1 MKQLVSLISRCV
13 FVGALLI
20 LAPDHVPPPAHT
32 PMTAP
37 APPSTRARTTPMLY
51 THTLRGASVRTPD
64 GISLGVLDDLVL
76 DPADA
81 LIVMVIVV
89 AAGGLALAA
98 GLSRCRGGWCS
109 RWRMRRLSSCYSHR
123 RRSVSHKPRR
133 DWKRRQIKEP

>member
-64 GISLGVLDDLVL
+64 GISLGVLGDLVL

-81 LIVMVIVV
+81 RIVMVIVV
-89 AAGGLALAA
+89 AGGRFGLGGRFIALPWGLVQPVEDETALIMLLPLAPLRFPRTEE
-98 GLSRCRGGWCS
+98 GLEEAS
-109 RWRMRRLSSCYSHR
+109 
-123 RRSVSHKPRR
+123 
-133 DWKRRQIKEP
+133 D